1 MEAEEEVKMLS
12 LRLENEKVWKVFT
25 ENLAVNFKL
34 LQFNYPYIILKKTR
48 KAVNKEY
55 QLTVMKVDDLDKI
68 ITHKT
73 IQYKKAGSVAFCVVS
88 DVVYVKDHFFVLE
101 HGSLFQESNN
111 NDWLRVINADTGKDV
126 SDGIV
131 PTDIPLPTAREEL
144 TRNNYWV
151 CLILF

>member
-1 MEAEEEVKMLS
+1 M
-12 LRLENEKVWKVFT
+12 
-25 ENLAVNFKL
+25 
-34 LQFNYPYIILKKTR
+34 R
-48 KAVNKEY
+48 KADYNEY

-68 ITHKT
+68 IHHKT

-101 HGSLFQESNN
+101 HGSLFQESDN

-131 PTDIPLPTAREEL
+131 PTDIPLPTASAREEL
-144 TRNNYWV
+144 TRYWL
-151 CLILF
+151 CLRLF